1 MGGLRQTLRETWR
14 LASPFFWSPE
24 ERWAARLMLGSIIAM
39 NLMMVGGDV
48 LLNTWRRSFYNSL
61 QEKDWGSFISLLLAW
76 KQTDDGFMPGFVPIV
91 AVYVLIVIYS
101 TYLTQILQMRWR
113 RWMVGRMTADYLA
126 GRAFYTM
133 GATGHANADN
143 PDQRIADDTNFFV
156 DKTLT
161 LGLSLL
167 SNVVSV
173 VSFSVILWSLSSTLT
188 VLGVNI
194 PGFLLWASLLYAA
207 LGTWLT
213 HLVGRRLVGLEF
225 NQQRAEANFR
235 FALVRLRENAE
246 GVALMGGEAQERA
259 GLATRF
265 SAVFSNWVL
274 LSKRKKLV
282 NSLINGYAQAAVI
295 FPFVIAA
302 PQYFTTATKL
312 GDLMQIVGAF
322 SQVQNSISWF
332 VNQYQDLA
340 AWRATVIR
348 LSGFEDAVAE
358 AHAVAASGLRTLQA
372 DEPALEDV
380 TIRLPSGEMLMEAA
394 RITFPAGHSTVIT
407 GRSGS
412 GKSTLFRVFAG
423 IWPFGTGLVH
433 QPEGSRL
440 FLPQRP
446 YIPLGTL
453 RGALCYP
460 GPPER
465 FPDRDVRVALE
476 DVGLGRLAPAMDVE
490 ENWPQR
496 LSGGEQ
502 QRLAIARALL
512 LRPEWLFMDEA
523 TASLDPDAEGE
534 LYGMLRRRLPGTTIV
549 SIAHRPEVAAF
560 HDEARVF
567 RRQPGQI
574 GTLEPVRRE
583 APIPASTPGE

>member
-1 MGGLRQTLRETWR
+1 MRGLRQVLREAWG
-14 LASPFFWSPE
+14 LASPFFKSSE

-39 NLMMVGGDV
+39 SLMMVGGDV

-61 QEKDWGSFISLLLAW
+61 QEKDWGSFISLMLAW
-76 KQTDDGFMPGFVPIV
+76 QQTDEGFMPGFLPIV
-91 AVYVLIVIYS
+91 AVYVLILIYS
-101 TYLTQILQMRWR
+101 TYLTQLLQMRWR

-156 DKTLT
+156 DKTLK
-161 LGLSLL
+161 LGLDLF
-167 SNVVSV
+167 SNVVSFF
-173 VSFSVILWSLSSTLT
+173 SFSFILWNLSSTLT
-188 VLGVNI
+188 VLGVTI
-194 PGFLLWASLLYAA
+194 PGFLLWASLFYAA
-207 LGTWLT
+207 VGTWLT

-235 FALVRLRENAE
+235 FALVRLRENTE

-259 GLATRF
+259 WLTARF
-265 SAVFSNWVL
+265 GAVFGNWVL

-282 NSLINGYAQAAVI
+282 NSLVNGYAQLAVI
-295 FPFVIAA
+295 FPFIIAA
-302 PQYFTTATKL
+302 PQYFTSATMKL
-312 GDLMQIVGAF
+312 GDLLQIVGAF
-322 SQVQNSISWF
+322 SQVQNSVSWF

-340 AWRATVIR
+340 AWRATVTR
-348 LSGFEDAVAE
+348 LSGFEAAVAE
-358 AHAVAASGLRTLQA
+358 AHAAGSSGLRAVQA
-372 DEPALEDV
+372 GGPALEDV
-380 TIRLPSGEMLMEAA
+380 TVCLPNGDTLMEDA
-394 RITFPAGHSTVIT
+394 RITFPAGRSTVIT

-412 GKSTLFRVFAG
+412 GKSTLFRVLAG
-423 IWPFGTGLVH
+423 IWPFGTGLVR

-460 GPPER
+460 APPER
-465 FPDRDVRVALE
+465 FTDGDVRAALE
-476 DVGLGRLAPAMDVE
+476 DVGLVRLASELDIE
-490 ENWPQR
+490 DNWPQR

-512 LRPEWLFMDEA
+512 LRPDWLFMDEA
-523 TASLDPDAEGE
+523 TASLDPDAETE
-534 LYGMLRRRLPGTTIV
+534 LYGLLRRRLPGTTIISV
-549 SIAHRPEVAAF
+549 AHRPAVAQF
-560 HDEARVF
+560 HDAAVEF
-567 RRQPGQI
+567 RRLPGQPGH
-574 GTLEPVRRE
+574 LAE
-583 APIPASTPGE
+583 AERHAAAE

>member
-1 MGGLRQTLRETWR
+1 MGGLRQVLREAWR
-14 LASPFFWSPE
+14 LASPFFRSSE

-76 KQTDDGFMPGFVPIV
+76 QQNDDGFMPGFLPIV
-91 AVYVLIVIYS
+91 AVYVLIAIYS

-113 RWMVGRMTADYLA
+113 RWMVGQMTANYLA

-143 PDQRIADDTNFFV
+143 PDQRIADDTSFFV
-156 DKTLT
+156 DKTLN
-161 LGLSLL
+161 LGLDLL
-167 SNVVSV
+167 SNVVSFF
-173 VSFSVILWSLSSTLT
+173 SFSVILWSLSSALT
-188 VLGVNI
+188 VMGVAI
-194 PGFLLWASLLYAA
+194 PGFLLWASLFYAA

-225 NQQRAEANFR
+225 NQQRTEANFR
-235 FALVRLRENAE
+235 FALVRLRENTE

-259 GLATRF
+259 GLAGRF
-265 SAVFSNWVL
+265 GAVFGNWVL

-282 NSLINGYAQAAVI
+282 NSLVNGYAQLAVI

-302 PQYFTTATKL
+302 PQYFTTAMKL

-332 VNQYQDLA
+332 VNQYQSLA
-340 AWRATVIR
+340 AWRATVTR

-358 AHAVAASGLRTLQA
+358 AHAAGLSGLRA
-372 DEPALEDV
+372 VPAGEPALEDV
-380 TIRLPSGEMLMEAA
+380 TVRLPNGDTLMEAA
-394 RITFPAGHSTVIT
+394 RITFPAGRSTVIT

-412 GKSTLFRVFAG
+412 GKSTLFRVLAG
-423 IWPFGTGLVH
+423 IWPFGTGVVR
-433 QPEGSRL
+433 QPDGSSL

-460 GPPER
+460 APPER
-465 FPDRDVRVALE
+465 FPDRDVRDALE
-476 DVGLGRLAPAMDVE
+476 DVGLGRLGSELDVE

-512 LRPEWLFMDEA
+512 LRPDWLFMDEA
-523 TASLDPDAEGE
+523 TASLDPDAEAE
-534 LYGMLRRRLPGTTIV
+534 LYGLLRRRLPGTTIISV
-549 SIAHRPEVAAF
+549 AHRPAVARF
-560 HDEARVF
+560 HDAAMEF
-567 RRQPGQI
+567 RRPPGQPGR
-574 GTLEPVRRE
+574 LEAAERQ
-583 APIPASTPGE
+583 AAAQ

>member
-1 MGGLRQTLRETWR
+1 MGGLRQLLRETWR
-14 LASPFFWSPE
+14 LASPYFRSPE
-24 ERWAARLMLGSIIAM
+24 ERWAARVMLGSIIAM

-48 LLNTWRRSFYNSL
+48 VLNTWRRAFYNSL

-76 KQTDDGFMPGFVPIV
+76 QQTDEGFMPGFLPIV
-91 AVYVLIVIYS
+91 AVYILIAIYS

-113 RWMVGRMTADYLA
+113 RWMVERMTANYLA

-133 GATGHANADN
+133 STTGHANADN
-143 PDQRIADDTNFFV
+143 PDQRIADDTNYFV
-156 DKTLT
+156 DKTLN
-161 LGLSLL
+161 LGLDLL
-167 SNVVSV
+167 SKVVSFF
-173 VSFSVILWSLSSTLT
+173 SFSVILWSLSSALT

-194 PGFLLWASLLYAA
+194 PGFLLWASLFYAA

-235 FALVRLRENAE
+235 FALVRLRENTE

-259 GLATRF
+259 GLSTRF
-265 SAVFSNWVL
+265 GAVFGNWVL

-282 NSLINGYAQAAVI
+282 NSLVNGYAQLAVI

-302 PQYFTTATKL
+302 PQYFTTAMKL
-312 GDLMQIVGAF
+312 GDLLQIVGAF

-340 AWRATVIR
+340 AWRATVTR
-348 LSGFEDAVAE
+348 LSGFEEAVAE
-358 AHAVAASGLRTLQA
+358 AHAAGASGLRTA
-372 DEPALEDV
+372 PAGVPALEGV
-380 TIRLPSGEMLMEAA
+380 TVRLPNGEALMEAA
-394 RITFPAGHSTVIT
+394 RISFPVGRSTVIT

-412 GKSTLFRVFAG
+412 GKSTLFRVLAG
-423 IWPFGTGLVH
+423 IWPFGTGMVR
-433 QPEGSRL
+433 QPEGERL

-460 GPPER
+460 AS
-465 FPDRDVRVALE
+465 PDRFRDGDVRAALE
-476 DVGLGRLAPAMDVE
+476 DVGLGRLAPVLDVE
-490 ENWPQR
+490 DIWVQR

-512 LRPEWLFMDEA
+512 LRPDWLFMDEA
-523 TASLDPDAEGE
+523 TASLDPEAESE
-534 LYGMLRRRLPGTTIV
+534 LYGLLRRRLPGTTIISV
-549 SIAHRPEVAAF
+549 AHRPAVAQF
-560 HDEARVF
+560 HDATMEFCRSPG
-567 RRQPGQI
+567 QPGR
-574 GTLEPVRRE
+574 LEEIERQ
-583 APIPASTPGE
+583 ATAAQ

>member
-1 MGGLRQTLRETWR
+1 MDGLRQLLRETRR
-14 LASPFFWSPE
+14 LASPYFRSSE
-24 ERWAARLMLGSIIAM
+24 ERWAACGMLGSIIAM

-48 LLNTWRRSFYNSL
+48 VLNNWHRVFYNSL
-61 QEKDWGSFISLLLAW
+61 QEKDWGGFISLMLAW
-76 KQTDDGFMPGFVPIV
+76 RQTDEGFMPGFLPIV
-91 AVYVLIVIYS
+91 AVYVLIAIYS

-113 RWMVGRMTADYLA
+113 RWMVERMTADYLG

-143 PDQRIADDTNFFV
+143 PDQRIADDTNLFV
-156 DKTLT
+156 DKTLS
-161 LGLSLL
+161 LGLDLL
-167 SNVVSV
+167 SKVVSFF
-173 VSFSVILWSLSSTLT
+173 SFSVILWSLSSTLT

-207 LGTWLT
+207 IGTLLT

-235 FALVRLRENAE
+235 FALARLRENTE
-246 GVALMGGEAQERA
+246 GVALMGGEEQERA
-259 GLATRF
+259 GLSRRF
-265 SAVFSNWVL
+265 GAVFGNWML

-282 NSLINGYAQAAVI
+282 NSLVNGYAQLAVI

-302 PQYFTTATKL
+302 PQYFTTAMKL
-312 GDLMQIVGAF
+312 GDLLQIVGAF

-340 AWRATVIR
+340 AWRATVTR

-358 AHAVAASGLRTLQA
+358 ARAAEASGLRLGRA
-372 DEPALEDV
+372 AEPGLDGV
-380 TIRLPSGEMLMEAA
+380 TVRLPGGDTLMGAA
-394 RITFPAGHSTVIT
+394 RITFPAGRSTVIT

-412 GKSTLFRVFAG
+412 GKSTLFRVLAG
-423 IWPFGTGLVH
+423 IWPFGTGLVR
-433 QPEGSRL
+433 QPEGTRL

-460 GPPER
+460 APPGR
-465 FPDRDVRVALE
+465 FPDRSVQAALE
-476 DVGLGRLAPAMDVE
+476 DVGLGRLAPVLDE
-490 ENWPQR
+490 EETWAQR

-512 LRPEWLFMDEA
+512 LRPDWLFMDEA
-523 TASLDPDAEGE
+523 TASLDPEAEAE
-534 LYGMLRRRLPGTTIV
+534 MYGLLRSRLPGTTIISV
-549 SIAHRPEVAAF
+549 AHRPAVARF
-560 HDEARVF
+560 HDVAMEF
-567 RRQPGQI
+567 RRQPGQP
-574 GTLEPVRRE
+574 GRLDPVE
-583 APIPASTPGE
+583 QQATAAQ